1 MAEEIKKCPQ
11 CEQNDLVFKV
21 RQLYLE
27 SLDRLKSGETAK
39 TPELDRFLTESGNG
53 EKTKAETRRIVMD
66 LVKQL
71 EPPSGKPQTLRTISP
86 NMVMIV
92 FAAVAIFFLYQ
103 IYMTQRPIF
112 WLMVAIFVILY
123 ASFFIFH
130 KKIMARYEL
139 QKSMDTGSVEV
150 IKKAIGKWMKTSY
163 CLRDNAIFG
172 VNKGETVPLAEL
184 NRYLIQSSLGI
195 PKDEP
200 PQKG

>member
-39 TPELDRFLTESGNG
+39 TPELDRFLSESGNDG
-53 EKTKAETRRIVMD
+53 KTKAETRRIVMD

-103 IYMTQRPIF
+103 IYLTQRPIF

-172 VNKGETVPLAEL
+172 VNKGESVPLAEL
-184 NRYLIQSSLGI
+184 NHYLIQSSLGI

-200 PQKG
+200 LQKG

>member
-39 TPELDRFLTESGNG
+39 TPELDRFLSESGNDG
-53 EKTKAETRRIVMD
+53 KTKAETRRIVMD

-92 FAAVAIFFLYQ
+92 FGAVALFFLYQ
-103 IYMTQRPIF
+103 IYMTQRSIF
-112 WLMVAIFVILY
+112 WLMVAIFVVLY

-172 VNKGETVPLAEL
+172 VNKGESVPLAEL